1 MTQPSGSNLWI
12 VLEAI
17 ARRRA
22 FLLAFIG
29 VVTIIAVVI
38 SLLLPTW
45 YQARAVLLPPK
56 NVTMPV
62 AGLDQLNEVVSV
74 IEGLDLP
81 VMATPSDVYARMM
94 RSRTIADTVIAQFNL
109 IERYDVDHKFD
120 AYEELER
127 LTEFSV
133 TAEGLLEIK
142 VEDKSPDTAALMAN
156 AFVDELE
163 ELNRRIVEE
172 RARRNLQF
180 LRDRVQQ
187 VREEVDSARAAFER
201 FQMEN
206 RAVDFDQQSRLAV
219 EQAIDL
225 KTRLASVEIQLELKR
240 QSLSEEH
247 AEVRELRR
255 QRTIIRDKL
264 EQLET
269 ANDDNSFFSL
279 PISRIP
285 TLKGKYEVLYSRVQ
299 VAERLY
305 AGLLQQ
311 LEQAKIQQY
320 ADEPSLSILDRAE
333 SPREKSRP
341 RRSFIVAGAFAGA
354 VLIGVLL
361 TLWFHYLE
369 MLQLRHPDDY
379 HRAQTFMSAFFGWLP
394 GVKKRSTGNGTR
406 RNE

>member
-1 MTQPSGSNLWI
+1 MTQTSGSNLWI

-17 ARRRA
+17 ARRRT
-22 FLLAFIG
+22 FLLSFVA
-29 VVTIIAVVI
+29 VVTIVTIVI

-45 YQARAVLLPPK
+45 YQARSVLLPPK
-56 NVTMPV
+56 NVTVPV

-94 RSRTIADTVIAQFNL
+94 RSRTIADTIIQKFNL
-109 IERYDVDHKFD
+109 IERYDVEHKFD
-120 AYEELER
+120 AYDELDR

-133 TAEGLLEIK
+133 TSEGLLEIK

-163 ELNRRIVEE
+163 ELNGRIVEE
-172 RARRNLQF
+172 RARQNLQF
-180 LRDRVQQ
+180 LQDRVLG
-187 VREEVDSARAAFER
+187 VREELDSARAAFEA
-201 FQMEN
+201 FQIEN
-206 RAVDFDQQSRLAV
+206 RAVDFEQQSRLAV

-240 QSLSEEH
+240 QTLSEDH
-247 AEVRELRR
+247 SEVRELRQ
-255 QRTIIRDKL
+255 QREIIRNELDRL
-264 EQLET
+264 ENT
-269 ANDDNSFFSL
+269 NDDNSFFSL
-279 PISRIP
+279 PISKIP
-285 TLKGKYEVLYSRVQ
+285 SLKGKYEVLYSRVQ

-305 AGLLQQ
+305 SSLLQQ

-333 SPREKSRP
+333 PPREKSRP

-354 VLIGVLL
+354 VIVGVLL

-369 MLQLRHPDDY
+369 TLQQRHPEDY
-379 HRAQTFMSAFFGWLP
+379 RRARTFMTAFFGWLP
-394 GVKKRSTGNGTR
+394 GVKKRSSGNGTR